1 METCYKVMPRQ
12 VALSLDLQ
20 ARGFE
25 IEPEITG
32 KLMRLGQR
40 IYEVPISYA
49 ARSREEG
56 KKLTATDG
64 VKRGRRHPAFM
75 GLEMVLDTEA
85 EVEAEVVAKRK
96 LTPELLVA
104 LMRRH
109 AELAPDMGEVS
120 EFHERSFHCGGE
132 HRVSAEPTGARRFR
146 HRGCSFSMPV

>member
-1 METCYKVMPRQ
+1 MPRQ

-56 KKLTATDG
+56 KKLTAADG
-64 VKRGRRHPAFM
+64 VKA
-75 GLEMVLDTEA
+75 
-85 EVEAEVVAKRK
+85 
-96 LTPELLVA
+96 LVTLVRYRA
-104 LMRRH
+104 WK
-109 AELAPDMGEVS
+109 P
-120 EFHERSFHCGGE
+120 
-132 HRVSAEPTGARRFR
+132 
-146 HRGCSFSMPV
+146 PVQR